1 VASSSHYQNLYRKK
15 KNEVDQYDDDLK
27 DLNRILENMAYEL
40 PFDIMDVNFGF
51 DGLKEDLNKAVRHN
65 SLFTN
70 RANAFENKKEK
81 SMGLD
86 RNLSSTQNALED
98 EVARVTN
105 LRSQAISSRDYYYD
119 KYKEKQ
125 AEERT
130 EMLEK
135 LFGGGK

>member
-1 VASSSHYQNLYRKK
+1 MASSSHYQNLYRKK